1 MQEIKQLGGFSEHK
15 RKDGTYQTGYTVYD
29 KEGVCPTLLA
39 DGGGY
44 GIMIIEEEKNKI
56 IEDRNEKKMKP
67 ILIYDTWNNNTKK
80 VTDVVGTLTL
90 QCGNNGRA
98 CGLF

>member
-1 MQEIKQLGGFSEHK
+1 M
-15 RKDGTYQTGYTVYD
+15 R
-29 KEGVCPTLLA
+29 
-39 DGGGY
+39 
-44 GIMIIEEEKNKI
+44 
-56 IEDRNEKKMKP
+56 RKMKS

-98 CGLF
+98 CGLFWIIGEEYGKEECHENKNSRTNK